1 MPYPR
6 PFHVIRR
13 RGSRVYTQATLTGEV
28 AGMGTELSRQTTEDP
43 AVRSAERI
51 VSSARLGELYECS
64 ALLRR
69 TRQRAE
75 EIVNE
80 ARAML
85 AEAELYDDPIRVLA
99 LNAQLEEARAAY
111 RRILQAYTTICR
123 KIAEE
128 RSAIIMAEVKG
139 ARAVAQEGL
148 SGVA

>member
-1 MPYPR
+1 
-6 PFHVIRR
+6 
-13 RGSRVYTQATLTGEV
+13 
-28 AGMGTELSRQTTEDP
+28 MGTELSRQTTEDP
-43 AVRSAERI
+43 AVRSAERV
-51 VSSARLGELYECS
+51 VSSARLAELYECS

-75 EIVNE
+75 QIVNE

-99 LNAQLEEARAAY
+99 LSSQLEEARAAY

-123 KIAEE
+123 KIGEE
-128 RSAIIMAEVKG
+128 RNAIIMAQVQET
-139 ARAVAQEGL
+139 RTAVHEGL

>member
-1 MPYPR
+1 M
-6 PFHVIRR
+6 
-13 RGSRVYTQATLTGEV
+13 
-28 AGMGTELSRQTTEDP
+28 
-43 AVRSAERI
+43 RSAERI